1 MVLKH
6 LFTTKPLLVG
16 VCSNLYSFIYDQYK
30 IGLVFTLLLRT
41 FSFVSDLS
49 RFLMEVSHLKDI
61 LRKNAFPIKLVDNCN
76 KTFLN
81 KKFLHT
87 PVDLIIEKKEWFI
100 ALPYL
105 GNLSLA
111 LGSYLQDSINKI
123 FLILRSRLFLS
134 PRRILV
140 IFTVLKI
147 KCLFTL

>member
-1 MVLKH
+1 M
-6 LFTTKPLLVG
+6 G

-49 RFLMEVSHLKDI
+49 RFLTEVSHLKDI
-61 LRKNAFPIKLVDNCN
+61 LRKNAFRIKLVDNCN

-87 PVDLIIEKKEWFI
+87 SVDLIIEKKNWFI

-111 LGSYLQDSINKI
+111 LGTYLLDSINKI
-123 FLILRSRLFLS
+123 FLILR
-134 PRRILV
+134 PRVLV

-147 KCLFTL
+147 KCLFTV